1 MFDLKKSK
9 INRGIGVKML
19 LFLSRTFRTISLI
32 VFLAS
37 FAYLIQ
43 GLFTDILPVEDF
55 LSANLFFIVFS
66 FFSFL
71 LFFNLA
77 LFLKRCIQKTK
88 KIDSTFEGL
97 EMNIADFLS
106 IESASIVKKAI
117 RLAKKKK
124 IEVNSSILLYFLL
137 NQRNTKINFIL
148 NRILLNKKALLLEVK
163 KNMLNTKDIYEGT
176 GLTYSLDDFMLEAAK
191 ATIRRR
197 GENIK
202 TNDIFSAL
210 SKIEPNLKE
219 ALRRKKLKK
228 EDIDNLNF
236 WQESLFKKIRDNER
250 WWDRENLSKVGS
262 VARDWAS
269 GFTPTL
275 DRYSSD
281 LTDFVRRSGFA
292 EIIGHEKETA
302 QAERVLVRENENNV
316 LLVGD
321 NGVGRASIVRSIAQR
336 CYLNKSLPELNSK
349 RFVELSMSSIITKA
363 GSLDEIEVI
372 LDQCLR
378 EASYASNIILVLS
391 DFDNYINDS
400 EKAGSADISSLISPY
415 LRIGEFKF
423 IAITS
428 YKGLHKYIEL
438 KPQVLSLFQK
448 ITVSEASKDETIL
461 LLEKEIP
468 FMEYKYKIFIT
479 YPTILKIIEL
489 SEKYIQDSP
498 FPKKAIMLLDDVA
511 VYASGLKE
519 KIVTEVHVENVIS
532 EKTEIPVGNITAD
545 ERDILLNLENL
556 IHERIINQ
564 VEAVDEISASLRRA
578 RSQIKTKNGPMG
590 TFLFLGP
597 TGVGK
602 TETAK
607 ALAEVYFGSESKMIR
622 FDMSEFQTDND
633 IRRFIGDEKDIGLL
647 ATKVKETP
655 FALVL
660 FDEIEKSHPNILN
673 LLLQILDEG
682 FMTNSIGRRVD
693 FQNTIII
700 ATSNAGYQIILDGIK
715 ENKPTESLRQE
726 ILDYIFKEGIFRPEL
741 VNRFDAMVI
750 FRALTKEN
758 LFKIA
763 DLRFKKLQ
771 QNLLRKQ
778 INLEVPDK
786 LKMKIVELSY
796 NPQFGAREMRR
807 VIQDKVENALA
818 KAFLA
823 DDVKEGDT
831 IYIDEDFKISTLKKD
846 YEE

>member
-519 KIVTEVHVENVIS
+519 KIVTEIHVENVIS

>member
-71 LFFNLA
+71 LFFNFA

-511 VYASGLKE
+511 VYVSGLKE
-519 KIVTEVHVENVIS
+519 KIVTEIHVENVIS